1 METQTEPTLDTMQP
15 HGAIVQQP
23 RSPIRS
29 RDNSLGGVIA
39 RFEALHQGTD
49 SSVAAI
55 RTQPARDARFT
66 DCPDSIDPR
75 LRAALA
81 AKGIERLYIHQ
92 AQSFEKIS
100 ASENVVVV
108 TPTASGKTLCYNL
121 PVLNAVASDA
131 SACALYLFPT
141 KALAVDQLEE
151 FNLLGDALGP
161 DIRAYTYDGDTPSDA
176 RRAIRRRANVVLSNP
191 DMLHSGLLPHHTRWA
206 RFFEH
211 LQFIVIDELHTYRGV
226 FGSHLANVLRRLKRI
241 AAFYGSKPQFVCCS
255 ATIANPKELAQ
266 NLTEEL
272 FALVDDNGAP
282 SGEKHF
288 VFYNPPVV
296 NQQLGIRRSYINE
309 ARRMAEIFLERGRQ
323 TLVFANNR
331 LATEVLTRYL
341 KEALGRRAGKS
352 ASVRG
357 YRGGYLPQERREIER
372 QLRSG
377 EVLGV
382 VATNALEL
390 GIDVGSLDAVVL
402 AGYPGS
408 ISSTWQR
415 AGRAGR
421 RNDSSIAVLVA
432 SSAPLDQYV
441 VEHPEYFF
449 EASPEHAYVNPD
461 NLEILVSHLKC
472 AAFELPVQDGE
483 AFGPHATGELCA
495 FLEESGVV
503 HHAGNAWH
511 WTSEAYPADAISLRK
526 VTSDNFVVV
535 DISAASKVIGEVA
548 FPAALTSLHE
558 KAIYMHEGRL
568 YHVERFEYDER
579 KAYVKQ
585 VDCGYYTDAIEHVQ
599 VEPLEGFD
607 DDRLGPSV
615 ASHGEV
621 RITRR
626 VVGFKKIRFHTNE
639 NVGDGKL
646 SLPEQEMHTTAFWLH
661 FPTDFLASLSYSSTE
676 RRDGLLG
683 LGNVLRTVG
692 ALMLMCDARD
702 LGVSGLN
709 SQSGPDALLDPEIFL
724 YDNYPGGIGQ
734 SEPLFRLRESLGA
747 KAGELL
753 ESCPCS
759 SGCPSCVGAPGEVGA
774 KAKEVA
780 LLLAKALSQE
790 QPAQATA

>member
-1 METQTEPTLDTMQP
+1 MPPSTSSGRQSEETATAVARRQSSPLS
-15 HGAIVQQP
+15 P
-23 RSPIRS
+23 RDS
-29 RDNSLGGVIA
+29 SLAGVMA
-39 RFEALHQGTD
+39 RFEALQQRPNTPI
-49 SSVAAI
+49 AAI
-55 RTQPARDARFT
+55 RTQPAREARFSQIPSGT
-66 DCPDSIDPR
+66 DPR
-75 LRAALA
+75 IRAALA
-81 AKGIERLYIHQ
+81 NKGIEQLYVHQ
-92 AQSFEKIS
+92 AQSLEHVS
-100 ASENVVVV
+100 AEENVVVV

-121 PVLNAVASDA
+121 PVLNALAADPA
-131 SACALYLFPT
+131 ACALYLFPT

-151 FNLLGDALGP
+151 FNLLGDALGA

-191 DMLHSGLLPHHTRWA
+191 DMLHAGMLPHHTRWA

-211 LQFIVIDELHTYRGV
+211 LRYIVIDELHAYRGV

-255 ATIANPKELAQ
+255 ATIANPKELAE
-266 NLTEEL
+266 NLTEES
-272 FALVDDNGAP
+272 FQLVDDNGAP

-296 NQQLGIRRSYINE
+296 NAQLGIRRSYINE
-309 ARRMAEIFLERGRQ
+309 SRRMAEIFLERGRQ

-341 KEALGRRAGKS
+341 KEALGQQPGSPAP
-352 ASVRG
+352 VRG
-357 YRGGYLPQERREIER
+357 YRGGYLPRERREIER
-372 QLRSG
+372 ELRNG
-377 EVLGV
+377 QVLGV

-421 RNDSSIAVLVA
+421 RNDASVAVLVA

-449 EASPEHAYVNPD
+449 DASPEHAHVNPD

-483 AFGPHATGELCA
+483 KFGPHETAELCR
-495 FLEESGVV
+495 FLEETGVL
-503 HHAGNAWH
+503 HRAGDAWH

-526 VTSDNFVVV
+526 ITSDNFVVV
-535 DISAASKVIGEVA
+535 DDTDDSKVIGEVS

-558 KAIYMHEGRL
+558 KAIYIHEGRL

-585 VDCGYYTDAIEHVQ
+585 VECGYYTDAIEHVQ

-607 DDRLGPSV
+607 DESLGPAV

-646 SLPEQEMHTTAFWLH
+646 SMPEQEMHTTAFWLH
-661 FPTDFLASLSYSSTE
+661 FPMEFLASLPYSTTE
-676 RRDGLLG
+676 KRDGLIG
-683 LGNVLRTVG
+683 LGNVVRTVG
-692 ALMLMCDARD
+692 ALLLMCDARD
-702 LGVSGLN
+702 LGVSSLN
-709 SQSGPDALLDPEIFL
+709 SQSGPDQLLDPEVYL
-724 YDNYPGGIGQ
+724 YDNFPGGIGQ
-734 SEPLFRLRESLGA
+734 SEPLFRLRESISA
-747 KAGELL
+747 KARELL

-759 SGCPSCVGAPGEVGA
+759 TGCPSCVGAPGEVGMT
-774 KAKEVA
+774 AKEVA
-780 LLLAKALSQE
+780 LQLASSLVAKQSN
-790 QPAQATA
+790 PAT